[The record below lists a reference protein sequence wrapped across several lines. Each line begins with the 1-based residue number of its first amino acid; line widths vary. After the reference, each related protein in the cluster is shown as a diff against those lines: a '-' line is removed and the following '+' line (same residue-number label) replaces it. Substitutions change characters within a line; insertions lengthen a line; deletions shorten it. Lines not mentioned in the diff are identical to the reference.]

1 MLKNSVNQNYKLHK
15 DDLVRGFL
23 VAVRLMSKIHFGDMV
38 VALVT
43 TVKIDV
49 YENGGVY
56 VTMVVDKSFD

>member
-1 MLKNSVNQNYKLHK
+1 M
-15 DDLVRGFL
+15 
-23 VAVRLMSKIHFGDMV
+23 AVRLMSKIHFGDMV